1 MSENWRQ
8 SETHILINDK
18 SQGSTAKH
26 LSCDGSLHY
35 IYIFESAAERIFKIG
50 KHLANNN
57 NNNNDRLTAFDPG
70 QPG

>member
-8 SETHILINDK
+8 SETRILINDK

-35 IYIFESAAERIFKIG
+35 IYIFESAGERIFKIC
-50 KHLANNN
+50 KHLAKSQAKW
-57 NNNNDRLTAFDPG
+57 LCHTPHS
-70 QPG
+70 P